1 MTTNEIIKKAIDSS
15 DMKELKSIGDLI
27 KQRKENISKS
37 IMRDLKIGDRVQFEN
52 RYGEIQV
59 GTVRKKNIKR
69 CVIDTHDGGWN
80 VPASML
86 QAVEK
91 WDE

>member
-1 MTTNEIIKKAIDSS
+1 MTTNEIIRKAIDSS

-27 KQRKENISKS
+27 KQRKENISKT
-37 IMRDLKIGDRVQFEN
+37 IMRDLKVGDRVQFEN
-52 RYGEIQV
+52 RYGEIQI

-69 CVIDTHDGGWN
+69 CVIDTPEGGWN

-86 QAVEK
+86 QSVE

>member
-27 KQRKENISKS
+27 KQRKENISKT
-37 IMRDLKIGDRVQFEN
+37 IMRDLKVGDRVQFEN

-69 CVIDTHDGGWN
+69 CVIDTPEGGWN

-86 QAVEK
+86 QSVE

>member
-1 MTTNEIIKKAIDSS
+1 MTTNEIIRKAIDSS

-37 IMRDLKIGDRVQFEN
+37 IMRDLKVGDRVQFEN
-52 RYGEIQV
+52 RYGEIQI

-69 CVIDTHDGGWN
+69 CVIDTPEGGWN

-86 QAVEK
+86 QSVE

>member
-1 MTTNEIIKKAIDSS
+1 MTTNEIIRKAIDSS

-37 IMRDLKIGDRVQFEN
+37 IMRDLKVGDRVQFEN
-52 RYGEIQV
+52 RYGEVQI

-69 CVIDTHDGGWN
+69 CVIDTPEGGWN

-86 QAVEK
+86 QSVE

>member
-1 MTTNEIIKKAIDSS
+1 MTTNEIIRKAIDSS

-37 IMRDLKIGDRVQFEN
+37 IMRDLKVGDRVQFEN
-52 RYGEIQV
+52 RYGVIQI

-69 CVIDTHDGGWN
+69 CVIDTPEGGWN

-86 QAVEK
+86 QSVE

>member
-1 MTTNEIIKKAIDSS
+1 MTTNEIIRKAIDSS

-27 KQRKENISKS
+27 KQRKENISKT
-37 IMRDLKIGDRVQFEN
+37 IMRDLKVGDRVQFEN
-52 RYGEIQV
+52 RYGEIQL

-69 CVIDTHDGGWN
+69 CVIDTPKGGWN

-86 QAVEK
+86 QSVE

>member
-1 MTTNEIIKKAIDSS
+1 
-15 DMKELKSIGDLI
+15 
-27 KQRKENISKS
+27 
-37 IMRDLKIGDRVQFEN
+37 MRDLKVGDRVQFEN

-86 QAVEK
+86 QAVEE

>member
-1 MTTNEIIKKAIDSS
+1 MTANDVIRKAIDSS
-15 DMKELKSIGDLI
+15 DIKELKTIGDLI
-27 KQRKENISKS
+27 KQRKENISKQT
-37 IMRDLKIGDRVQFEN
+37 MRDLKVGDRVQFEN

-86 QAVEK
+86 QAVEE